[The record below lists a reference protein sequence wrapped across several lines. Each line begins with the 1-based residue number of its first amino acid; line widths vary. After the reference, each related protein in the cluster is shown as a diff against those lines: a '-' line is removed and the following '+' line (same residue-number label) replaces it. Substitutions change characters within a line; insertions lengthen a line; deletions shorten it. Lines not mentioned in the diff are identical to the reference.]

1 MSDGTLP
8 TRYYKIVSREGDSGS
23 KVQYAAWRVEDA
35 ALFSLGDP
43 ALDGVTASDPS
54 LPPDTTTPRPATVL
68 YLFRKVRSEGQLRK
82 LIEEVVPIEFMD
94 EVFDRPPI
102 GDINLGRYQGD
113 VLVVGPL
120 LT

>member
-8 TRYYKIVSREGDSGS
+8 TRYYKVVSHEGDGEP

-35 ALFSLGDP
+35 VLFSLGEP
-43 ALDGVTASDPS
+43 ALDGLTASDPS
-54 LPPDTTTPRPATVL
+54 LPPDTSTPRPATVL
-68 YLFRKVRSEGQLRK
+68 YLFRKVHSEPQLRK
-82 LIEEVVPIEFMD
+82 LIEEIVTIEFMD
-94 EVFDRPPI
+94 ELPDRPPI
-102 GDINLGRYQGD
+102 GDINLGKYQGD

>member
-8 TRYYKIVSREGDSGS
+8 TRYYKIVYREGDAE

-35 ALFSLGDP
+35 ALFSLGEPD
-43 ALDGVTASDPS
+43 LDGLTASDPS
-54 LPPDTTTPRPATVL
+54 LPPDTTTPRPATVH
-68 YLFRKVRSEGQLRK
+68 YLFRKVRSEDQLRK
-82 LIEEVVPIEFMD
+82 QIEEILTIEFMD
-94 EVFDRPPI
+94 EIFDRPPI
-102 GDINLGRYQGD
+102 GDVNLGKYQGD